1 MLPVHIIAWDN
12 KRSKTNTEHVAAHA
26 SLGTTKPAT
35 KKRKVKSKVL
45 ETKGG
50 GQAMPQQ
57 PSPMEQAQAR
67 EYESNLQFEREER
80 RRAAER
86 TLKQEQDAQA
96 LQRWQGGRNS
106 SYNAAISNAGSRLRG
121 MGLDNDPYGIMGM
134 FRQRVDANNSAL
146 QDNQDYS
153 TAFAPTIFD
162 DVIGE
167 VRGTKRTGARRNFES
182 TIGRNFADDTFAD
195 DVDDPILD
203 SIIGSQFETASN
215 DLRNALNR
223 GQLQQSAFDRAMGDL
238 GNTRTTARRE
248 ADDIG
253 MGVLSTNRN
262 AIGRL
267 RDDALSNI
275 NSLELGDQF
284 DARGESERIMGR
296 ANSRKTNLDA
306 DIRRAI
312 GSRTFFDTNSTINR
326 ANSALGATNTGTPTT
341 GGQSLY
347 NVFAQPDRSK
357 QQEGMF

>member
-12 KRSKTNTEHVAAHA
+12 KRSKTSTEHVAAHA
-26 SLGTTKPAT
+26 SISTAKPVA
-35 KKRKVKSKVL
+35 KKRKVKEKVL

-50 GQAMPQQ
+50 SPAMPAQ

-67 EYESNLQFEREER
+67 EYENNLQFQREER
-80 RRAAER
+80 RREAER
-86 TLKQEQDAQA
+86 ALKAEEDAKA

-106 SYNAAISNAGSRLRG
+106 SYNAAMSNANSRMRG
-121 MGLDNDPYGIMGM
+121 MGLESDPYGIMNL

-167 VRGTKRTGARRNFES
+167 VRGTKRAGARRDFERN
-182 TIGRNFADDTFAD
+182 IGRNYANDMFADE
-195 DVDDPILD
+195 VDDPILD
-203 SIIGSQFETASN
+203 SIIGGQFETASN

-223 GQLQQSAFDRAMGDL
+223 GQLQQSAFDRALADL

-284 DARGESERIMGR
+284 DVRSEADRIGSR
-296 ANSRKTNLDA
+296 AASRKTNLDA

-312 GSRTFFDTNSTINR
+312 GSRSFFDTNSTINR
-326 ANSALGATNTGTPTT
+326 ANSALGATNPGTT

-347 NVFAQPDRSK
+347 NVFAQPDRNK